1 MSSGANY
8 WEARCHLTFTDVPRM
23 SFLFPVALMVR
34 VVLLS
39 AEGNFRHA
47 HILGRQYVVMRGHLE
62 GLEWP

>member
-1 MSSGANY
+1 
-8 WEARCHLTFTDVPRM
+8 
-23 SFLFPVALMVR
+23 MVR

-39 AEGNFRHA
+39 AEGNFRHK